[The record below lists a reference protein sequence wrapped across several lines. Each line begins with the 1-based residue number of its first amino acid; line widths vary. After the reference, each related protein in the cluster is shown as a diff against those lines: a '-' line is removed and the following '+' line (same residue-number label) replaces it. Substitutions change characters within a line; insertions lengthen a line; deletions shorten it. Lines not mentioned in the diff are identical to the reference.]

1 MGFISD
7 EEIAKEKEKQ
17 EFEKKVE
24 SKELQREV
32 NKEVEVRETKNLK
45 VTHES
50 FLKAAYSAKAPKK
63 VTMKDIEDELRA
75 EDTIKLIVETRRAE
89 ELEKLMSDGEV
100 REIKGELMN
109 IMSYPHTDPD
119 KRKIFAHLLNKSET
133 VNQYVNDNVVLRCF
147 NSFNSHLKFGA
158 VYALNYAKTNTLYD
172 NWLRQ
177 QAQGQAPAESREAP
191 VEEKKEEPIEEL

>member
-7 EEIAKEKEKQ
+7 EEIAKQKEKQ

-32 NKEVEVRETKNLK
+32 NKEVEVRENKNLK

-89 ELEKLMSDGEV
+89 ELEKLMNDGEV

-109 IMSYPHTDPD
+109 IMAYPHTDPD
-119 KRKIFAHLLNKSET
+119 KRKIFSVLLNKSET

-158 VYALNYAKTNTLYD
+158 VYALNYAKTNTVYD
-172 NWLRQ
+172 ELARRA
-177 QAQGQAPAESREAP
+177 QAQAPAERKEAP